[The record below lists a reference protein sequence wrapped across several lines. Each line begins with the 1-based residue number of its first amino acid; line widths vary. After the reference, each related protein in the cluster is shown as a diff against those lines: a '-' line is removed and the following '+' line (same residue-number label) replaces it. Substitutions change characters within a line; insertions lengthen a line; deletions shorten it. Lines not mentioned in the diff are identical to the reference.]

1 MLDPDGSLRTADQI
15 QRFL

>member
-1 MLDPDGSLRTADQI
+1 MLDPDGSMRTADQI